1 MKCLKEVDLISFQY
15 PIETQSN
22 FQRNIN
28 LWIPALCAP
37 AFAFVC
43 NTHKKEE
50 EEANLTCRTPCH
62 ATAYASN
69 QRIDLPWFIQA
80 KQSHL
85 PTANKGIYQSRPDP
99 LRPTAAD
106 KQQRRESKKK
116 KITRIIASFGSNRRS
131 PSAVPSIYIYVK
143 WYGMRLRWFTYKL
156 DDATTECQW
165 WRRWR

>member
-116 KITRIIASFGSNRRS
+116 KNHENNRFVWIEQTLTIRCT
-131 PSAVPSIYIYVK
+131 IYIYICEMV
-143 WYGMRLRWFTYKL
+143 WYASTVVHV
-156 DDATTECQW
+156 
-165 WRRWR
+165 